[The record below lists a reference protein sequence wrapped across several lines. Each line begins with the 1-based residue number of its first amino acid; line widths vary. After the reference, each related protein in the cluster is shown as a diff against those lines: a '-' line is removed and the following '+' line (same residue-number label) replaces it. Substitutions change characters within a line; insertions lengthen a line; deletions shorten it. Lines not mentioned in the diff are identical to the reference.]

1 LYNENKYDINICIN
15 INKSYAE
22 RRIFVEEEIVKESK
36 TILIVDDEEPIRDI
50 LVCNLQREGYKTI
63 EAGDGVTAVN
73 IALEQKPD
81 LILLDIMLPKMD
93 GLSVCKR
100 IKNSLNVPIL
110 MLTAKDGE
118 IDKILGLEL
127 GADDYITKPF
137 SVREL
142 VARVKAN
149 LRRAE
154 VLSKVQVP
162 AKKEIKKKKE
172 SRIAVGDLELD
183 LDKFE
188 VKVRGK
194 IIELTL
200 REFEVLKFLASQ
212 PEQVVTRET
221 LLEKVW
227 GYEYYGDIRT
237 VDVTVRRIR
246 EKIEQDTS
254 VPKILITKR
263 GVGYYIATNEQ

>member
-1 LYNENKYDINICIN
+1 MKNKA
-15 INKSYAE
+15 KKKGGV
-22 RRIFVEEEIVKESK
+22 FVDEEFDRTQK
-36 TILIVDDEEPIRDI
+36 TILVVDDEEPIRDI
-50 LVCNLQREGYKTI
+50 LSHNLSKEGYRII
-63 EAGDGVTAVN
+63 EAADGMTAVDM
-73 IALEQKPD
+73 ALSEHPD
-81 LILLDIMLPKMD
+81 LVLLDIMLPRLD

-137 SVREL
+137 SIREL
-142 VARVKAN
+142 IARVKAN
-149 LRRAE
+149 LRKVE
-154 VLSKVQVP
+154 VNSIPRNENNV
-162 AKKEIKKKKE
+162 AKKQDNKI
-172 SRIAVGDLELD
+172 VVNDLELD

-188 VKVRGK
+188 VKVRGE
-194 IIELTL
+194 IIDLTV
-200 REFEVLKFLASQ
+200 REFEVIKFLASQ
-212 PEQVVTRET
+212 PGQVVTRET

-246 EKIEQDTS
+246 EKIEKDTS
-254 VPKILITKR
+254 APKILITKR
-263 GVGYYIATNEQ
+263 GVGYYIASK

>member
-1 LYNENKYDINICIN
+1 MEENL
-15 INKSYAE
+15 E
-22 RRIFVEEEIVKESK
+22 KEQK
-36 TILIVDDEEPIRDI
+36 TILVVDDEQPIIDI
-50 LVCNLQREGYKTI
+50 LVYNLKKEGYNVI
-63 EAGDGVTAVN
+63 EANDGVTAVDV
-73 IALEQKPD
+73 ALEQKPD
-81 LILLDIMLPKMD
+81 LILLDIMLPRLD

-149 LRRAE
+149 LRKVEAVANYKVMAE
-154 VLSKVQVP
+154 
-162 AKKEIKKKKE
+162 AEAEAGKKKE
-172 SRIAVGDLELD
+172 NKIIVGDLELD

-188 VKVRGK
+188 VKVRGDV
-194 IIELTL
+194 IDLTL
-200 REFEVLKFLASQ
+200 REFEVLKFLAGE
-212 PEQVVTRET
+212 PGQVVTRET

-246 EKIEQDTS
+246 EKIEKDTS
-254 VPKILITKR
+254 TPQILITKR
-263 GVGYYIATNEQ
+263 GVGYYIVSK

>member
-1 LYNENKYDINICIN
+1 M
-15 INKSYAE
+15 
-22 RRIFVEEEIVKESK
+22 EEMQDKK
-36 TILIVDDEEPIRDI
+36 TILIVDDEKPIVDI
-50 LVCNLQREGYKTI
+50 LVYNLQKEGYNTL
-63 EAGDGVTAVN
+63 EANDGLTAVE
-73 IALEQKPD
+73 IATTERPD

-93 GLSVCKR
+93 GLTVCKKIR
-100 IKNSLNVPIL
+100 SSLNVPIL
-110 MLTAKDGE
+110 MLTAKDEE

-142 VARVKAN
+142 MARIKAN
-149 LRRAE
+149 LRK
-154 VLSKVQVP
+154 S
-162 AKKEIKKKKE
+162 EIKETNIVNYSEDIRTKK
-172 SRIAVGDLELD
+172 ITVGSLELD

-188 VKVRGK
+188 AKVDGEV
-194 IIELTL
+194 IDLTL

-212 PEQVVTRET
+212 AGQVITREV

-246 EKIEQDTS
+246 GKIEKDTAN
-254 VPKILITKR
+254 PKILITKR
-263 GVGYYIATNEQ
+263 GVGYYIKNN

>member
-1 LYNENKYDINICIN
+1 M
-15 INKSYAE
+15 
-22 RRIFVEEEIVKESK
+22 EEEMDRDQK
-36 TILIVDDEEPIRDI
+36 TILIVDDEQPIREI
-50 LVCNLQREGYKTI
+50 LVYNLKKEGYNVI
-63 EAGDGVTAVN
+63 EASDGVTALN
-73 IALEQKPD
+73 IALEQYPD

-100 IKNSLNVPIL
+100 IKNSYNVPIL
-110 MLTAKDGE
+110 MLTAKDSE

-142 VARVKAN
+142 IARVKAN
-149 LRRAE
+149 LR
-154 VLSKVQVP
+154 KV
-162 AKKEIKKKKE
+162 ENMSMSRIDNDNSKKKE
-172 SRIAVGDLELD
+172 NKIIVNDLELD

-188 VKVRGK
+188 VKIRGEV
-194 IIELTL
+194 IDLTV
-200 REFEVLKFLASQ
+200 REFEVIKFLASQ
-212 PEQVVTRET
+212 PGQVVTRET

-246 EKIEQDTS
+246 EKIEKDTS
-254 VPKILITKR
+254 SPKILITKR
-263 GVGYYIATNEQ
+263 GVGYYIASK

>member
-1 LYNENKYDINICIN
+1 MENMENK
-15 INKSYAE
+15 
-22 RRIFVEEEIVKESK
+22 K
-36 TILIVDDEEPIRDI
+36 TILIVDDEKPIVDI
-50 LVCNLQREGYKTI
+50 LVYNLEKEGYNTL
-63 EAGDGVTAVN
+63 EANDGVAAVE
-73 IALEQKPD
+73 IALNQKPD

-93 GLSVCKR
+93 GLTVCKKIR
-100 IKNSLNVPIL
+100 TSLNVPIL
-110 MLTAKDGE
+110 MLTAKDEE

-142 VARVKAN
+142 MARIKAN
-149 LRRAE
+149 LRKSE
-154 VLSKVQVP
+154 VKENTNNISEDE
-162 AKKEIKKKKE
+162 AKTKK
-172 SRIAVGDLELD
+172 IIVGSLELD

-188 VKVRGK
+188 AKVDGEV
-194 IIELTL
+194 IDLTL

-212 PEQVVTRET
+212 AGQVITREV

-246 EKIEQDTS
+246 GKIEKDPAN
-254 VPKILITKR
+254 PKILITKR
-263 GVGYYIATNEQ
+263 GVGDYIKTN

>member
-1 LYNENKYDINICIN
+1 MEDVENK
-15 INKSYAE
+15 
-22 RRIFVEEEIVKESK
+22 K
-36 TILIVDDEEPIRDI
+36 TILIVDDEKPIVDI
-50 LVCNLQREGYKTI
+50 LVYNLEKEGYNTL
-63 EAGDGVTAVN
+63 EANDGVAAVE
-73 IALEQKPD
+73 IALNQKPD

-93 GLSVCKR
+93 GLTVCKKIR
-100 IKNSLNVPIL
+100 TSLNVPIL
-110 MLTAKDGE
+110 MLTAKDEE

-142 VARVKAN
+142 MARIKAN
-149 LRRAE
+149 LRKSE
-154 VLSKVQVP
+154 VKENTNNISEDEVKT
-162 AKKEIKKKKE
+162 KKI
-172 SRIAVGDLELD
+172 IVGSLELD

-188 VKVRGK
+188 AKVDGEV
-194 IIELTL
+194 IDLTL

-212 PEQVVTRET
+212 AGQVITREV

-246 EKIEQDTS
+246 GKIEKDTAN
-254 VPKILITKR
+254 PKILITKR
-263 GVGYYIATNEQ
+263 GVGYYIKTN